1 MYLISKKL
9 FLSIPVFGFQGRTS
23 GEEMGSYILTVK
35 AKFLL
40 IETLYY
46 TYKED
51 KQRLH
56 KEYQDFNR
64 SAQ

>member
-1 MYLISKKL
+1 
-9 FLSIPVFGFQGRTS
+9 
-23 GEEMGSYILTVK
+23 MGSYILTVK